1 MKILYTELR
10 THFKVKL
17 VNEHFIEDTRIF
29 ANIVDKDLQGN
40 EFKFNFDNKD
50 MRKSYRE
57 VGYLLYKLEKSIKG
71 GILIFFTSYTHLH
84 DCYASWLES
93 GLNFGNTKIF
103 HEEKDNDSSVK
114 NYDQYISYVKENNCG
129 IFLCVCRGKL
139 SEGLNF

>member
-1 MKILYTELR
+1 
-10 THFKVKL
+10 
-17 VNEHFIEDTRIF
+17 
-29 ANIVDKDLQGN
+29 
-40 EFKFNFDNKD
+40 

-93 GLNFGNTKIF
+93 GLNFGKTKIF
-103 HEEKDNDSSVK
+103 HEEKDNDSSAK
-114 NYDQYISYVKENNCG
+114 NYEQYISYVKENNCG

-139 SEGLNF
+139 SEGLNFSDNLARALFVVGIPYLLVNDTWVLLKKHYLDENFN